1 MYVAKYRTRLPQC
14 SDAEAERMFLTDGGL
29 EAAMILRER
38 LDLPELA
45 AFHLLQTNDG
55 RAALLRYF
63 RAHVDLA
70 RAQGAGLVLE
80 SATWRAS
87 RDWARRLGYS
97 PAALL
102 AANTNAVELLLQ
114 LRRWEETRSTPIV
127 ISGSIGPGSGE
138 EDAGSYQSADAAQG
152 YHTDQVRALRR
163 AGADLV
169 TGAALSRVEEAIGI
183 VRAAQ
188 TEDMPVVISFTV
200 GADGR
205 LPSGMTLGE
214 AVRRCD
220 AATEAGAVY
229 YMVDCAHPAHVVD
242 ALSGSWTARIGGLR
256 AKVAPQGQAGFRL
269 AAVPEAGEP
278 EAFAD
283 VCRRHDVSS
292 GLIYTWRRK
301 LLDAGAAQESDLPEA
316 LPAPVFAEALIGGD
330 AVSASGTEHPAMIID
345 LPRDKRVS
353 VFAAAPPALVAAA
366 LKALR

>member
-163 AGADLV
+163 AGADFV

-283 VCRRHDVSS
+283 VCRRLVE
-292 GLIYTWRRK
+292 
-301 LLDAGAAQESDLPEA
+301 LLPRLR
-316 LPAPVFAEALIGGD
+316 VIGGRC
-330 AVSASGTEHPAMIID
+330 G
-345 LPRDKRVS
+345 RDHRHIGEIGN
-353 VFAAAPPALVAAA
+353 VFLRNCAA
-366 LKALR
+366 